1 MENKF
6 GTLLIDIDAD
16 GIAVLTINRPDK
28 LNAINNE
35 VMSELEGAIME
46 LRHKDQ
52 VKAVI
57 VTGSGE
63 KAFIAGADIRE
74 LSYLNTFKATA
85 LSERGQEIFALFEE
99 CPKPVVAYVN
109 GFALGGGFELALACH
124 IRIAS
129 EKAVFGLPEVSL
141 GLIPGYGGTQRL
153 THLVGKGRAM
163 ELILSGS
170 PIKAD
175 RAYEIGIANKLVDSA
190 NGLAETKSFMA
201 TMLTRGPLALA
212 KAIQVI
218 NKAFDASEGYR
229 AESDAFGELF
239 GTKDFTEG
247 THAFFEKRKPS
258 FNGN

>member
-6 GTLLIDIDAD
+6 GTLLIDIDAN

-99 CPKPVVAYVN
+99 CPKPVIAYVN

-124 IRIAS
+124 MRIAS

-163 ELILSGS
+163 ELILSGT

-175 RAYEIGIANKLVDSA
+175 KAVDLGIANKLVDSA

-218 NKAFDASEGYR
+218 NKAFDGSEGYL

-247 THAFFEKRKPS
+247 TNAFFEKRNPS

>member
-1 MENKF
+1 MENKYS
-6 GTLLIDIDAD
+6 TLLIEIDEQ

-46 LRHKDQ
+46 LRHKDS
-52 VKAVI
+52 VKAI
-57 VTGSGE
+57 ILTGSGE

-85 LSERGQEIFALFEE
+85 LSERGQEIFSMFED
-99 CPKPVVAYVN
+99 CPKPVVAYIN
-109 GFALGGGFELALACH
+109 GYALGGGFELALACH
-124 IRIAS
+124 MRVAC
-129 EKAVFGLPEVSL
+129 EKALFGLPEVSL

-153 THLVGKGRAM
+153 AQLIGKGRAM
-163 ELILSGS
+163 EYILSGTS
-170 PIKAD
+170 FKAD
-175 RAYEIGIANKLVDSA
+175 RAYEIGVVNKIVESE
-190 NGLAETKSFMA
+190 NGLEQTKEFVSA
-201 TMLTRGPLALA
+201 MLTRGPLALA

-218 NKAFDASEGYR
+218 NKSTNPSVGFS

-239 GTKDFTEG
+239 GTKDFVEG
-247 THAFFEKRKPS
+247 TSAFLEKRKPS